1 MIPWNHVSTPDTQW
15 ICISSF
21 LAVVRCMFVGFR
33 NHRVIV
39 TRVALCAVDPFLLPW
54 FDNQIEMLITLR
66 VEEEEECLL
75 EL

>member
-1 MIPWNHVSTPDTQW
+1 MSTPDTHPQW

-21 LAVVRCMFVGFR
+21 PALFVGFR

-54 FDNQIEMLITLR
+54 FDNQIEMLITLC
-66 VEEEEECLL
+66 VEEEEEEECLL

>member
-1 MIPWNHVSTPDTQW
+1 MDLHL
-15 ICISSF
+15 F
-21 LAVVRCMFVGFR
+21 LSGCGALFVVFR